1 MKKCVNNG
9 LALVLAA
16 VLFLVSCSKSPV
28 DPVVNSGVPSTAD
41 SVTTS
46 LTTGTWIISSFT
58 QKTEDKTSKFDG
70 FTFIFSADGSL
81 SATIGGTETKGTWHF
96 TRAVTYYGS
105 TSKSAVALNLG
116 AANPLS
122 QLTKTW
128 NFVSAT
134 STLLKVDSPELAGDE
149 HVQFSRK

>member
-1 MKKCVNNG
+1 MKKCVNKG
-9 LALVLAA
+9 LTLLLAA

-28 DPVVNSGVPSTAD
+28 DPVVNPLVFSAD
-41 SVTTS
+41 SVTAS
-46 LTTGTWIISSFT
+46 LTTGTWMISSFT

-70 FTFIFSADGSL
+70 FTFIFSADGSVT
-81 SATIGGTETKGTWHF
+81 ATISGTETKGTWHF
-96 TRAVTYYGS
+96 TPAVTYYGS

-116 AANPLS
+116 AATPLS

-134 STLLKVDSPELAGDE
+134 STLLKVDSPELAEDE